1 VRLSDFP
8 VPDSPAARAAL
19 QVATEYL
26 SEALI
31 NHSIRSWY
39 WAVGFAAFEERSGFD
54 AELLYT
60 AALLHDIGL
69 AEEFDNHTLAYELA
83 GGHVAWALTAG
94 AGWEKSRPDALPE
107 TFRREIIEAYPR
119 LDLGAE
125 FGRCVSDQAARK
137 PGTAAARLVANG
149 LVEKLERNPLETFAR
164 RNVQL

>member
-94 AGWEKSRPDALPE
+94 AGWEKSRR
-107 TFRREIIEAYPR
+107 TR
-119 LDLGAE
+119 
-125 FGRCVSDQAARK
+125 AARNL
-137 PGTAAARLVANG
+137 PARDYRGIPASRSRRRV
-149 LVEKLERNPLETFAR
+149 RPLR
-164 RNVQL
+164 Q